1 MRGFL
6 MAVAVL
12 LAAVSAHAGS
22 GDYAV
27 PSIQAVTST
36 MTVATVS
43 IATQTATD
51 IVISTAPLYRQA
63 CVQNMDPGAFLA
75 CSDNVNV
82 STIVAQGL
90 FGVYLATN
98 TASLPSLPF
107 CFEVVP
113 GSRFF
118 CKSGSVSAASRAVI
132 IRKR

>member
-1 MRGFL
+1 MRGLIF
-6 MAVAVL
+6 AVAAL
-12 LAAVSAHAGS
+12 FAAVTAHAGS

-36 MTVATVS
+36 MTVATIS

-51 IVISTAPLYRQA
+51 VVQSTGPLYRQV
-63 CVQNMDPGAFLA
+63 CVQNQDSGAFLA
-75 CSDNVNV
+75 CGETVSV
-82 STIVAQGL
+82 STIVANSL
-90 FGVYLATN
+90 FGVFLATN
-98 TASLPSLPF
+98 TATLPASPF

>member
-1 MRGFL
+1 MRGLIFF
-6 MAVAVL
+6 VAVM
-12 LAAVSAHAGS
+12 LAGVAHAGS

-63 CVQNMDPGAFLA
+63 CVQNMDAGAFIA

-82 STIVAQGL
+82 STVVSQGL

-98 TASLPSLPF
+98 TAALPNLPF

-113 GSRFF
+113 GSRFY
-118 CKSGSVSAASRAVI
+118 CKSGSVSHASQAVI